1 MTGLNRDFIIL
12 KMYIFVTVMLMVIF
26 TVFVFYSHT
35 VVSNDQRL
43 PEQAKIVRL
52 LHITDMCVTTES
64 RHTRHIAL
72 PEPAAPFQDIP
83 GFLDHF
89 PTSTF
94 FWPPPQ
100 LINKQS
106 SGTDDTGNKNRTNG
120 NLK

>member
-1 MTGLNRDFIIL
+1 MTGLDRDFIIL
-12 KMYIFVTVMLMVIF
+12 KIYAFVTVMLIVIF
-26 TVFVFYSHT
+26 TFFVFYSRA

-43 PEQAKIVRL
+43 SQEAEIVRL
-52 LHITDMCVTTES
+52 LHITDMCVATES

-72 PEPAAPFQDIP
+72 PEPAAAFQDIP

-100 LINKQS
+100 VKIKQS
-106 SGTDDTGNKNRTNG
+106 SETGVIGNKNPMIG
-120 NLK
+120 NKK